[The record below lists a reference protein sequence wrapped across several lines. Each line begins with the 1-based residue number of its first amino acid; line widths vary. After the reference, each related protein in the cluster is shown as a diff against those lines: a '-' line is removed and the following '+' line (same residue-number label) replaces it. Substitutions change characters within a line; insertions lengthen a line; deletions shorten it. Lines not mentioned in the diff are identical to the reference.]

1 MKKIAAFFDID
12 GTIYREGLITEVFK
26 KIIKYELVDENKWYR
41 DVRPSFIKWDKRQGD
56 YDDYLLK
63 MVDIYKEAISGIN
76 KYHIDYIAKK
86 VIEQKGDRVYT
97 FTRERI
103 KWHKEQGHVVIAI
116 SGSPIELVREMS
128 KKYNMDDFRG
138 TIYGLNEDNTYNSN
152 IIPMWDSE
160 SKQKA
165 IIEMSQKYNVD
176 LENSYAYG
184 DTSGDFTMFQNVGI
198 PYAINPTRELLT
210 RIMEDD
216 DIKKKIN
223 VIVERKDVTYKM
235 NINCLD
241 LL

>member
-1 MKKIAAFFDID
+1 
-12 GTIYREGLITEVFK
+12 
-26 KIIKYELVDENKWYR
+26 
-41 DVRPSFIKWDKRQGD
+41 
-56 YDDYLLK
+56 
-63 MVDIYKEAISGIN
+63 
-76 KYHIDYIAKK
+76 
-86 VIEQKGDRVYT
+86 
-97 FTRERI
+97 
-103 KWHKEQGHVVIAI
+103 
-116 SGSPIELVREMS
+116 
-128 KKYNMDDFRG
+128 
-138 TIYGLNEDNTYNSN
+138 
-152 IIPMWDSE
+152 MWDSE